1 MLKLWTP
8 DLSLI
13 RWRKKWRKVRDKC
26 RIIIVSQKSFLLN
39 WDFKKLLKT
48 FFSVY
53 RKVSQATLEK
63 GRKKKITHLGWSRYK
78 YAIATTFQKKHQV
91 RFKLSYTN
99 QVYLLN
105 WKILN
110 LFTPVFLRLMEYL
123 RGSNWQPQRSW
134 NFLWICTLLWFNIF
148 LN

>member
-26 RIIIVSQKSFLLN
+26 RIIIVSQKTFSRIEISKTSQRSFSMFTERYH
-39 WDFKKLLKT
+39 WPVWKK
-48 FFSVY
+48 
-53 RKVSQATLEK
+53 EE
-63 GRKKKITHLGWSRYK
+63 KKIMHLGWSRYK
-78 YAIATTFQKKHQV
+78 FAIATTFQKKHQV

-123 RGSNWQPQRSW
+123 RGSDWQPLRSW
-134 NFLWICTLLWFNIF
+134 NFSWICTLLWFNIF

>member
-8 DLSLI
+8 YLSLI
-13 RWRKKWRKVRDKC
+13 RWRKKWRKVMDKC
-26 RIIIVSQKSFLLN
+26 RIIKVSRKIFFSN
-39 WDFKKLLKT
+39 WDFKKLLKK
-48 FFSVY
+48 FFNVHK
-53 RKVSQATLEK
+53 KVSLATLEK
-63 GRKKKITHLGWSRYK
+63 GRKKMMRLGWFRYK
-78 YAIATTFQKKHQV
+78 FAIATTFQKKHQL

-123 RGSNWQPQRSW
+123 RGSDWQPLRSL
-134 NFLWICTLLWFNIF
+134 NFSWICTLLWFNIF
-148 LN
+148 WN